1 MVTSSPQT
9 ESETNVRTRY
19 WSLVSCRRAPFTT
32 PILVLLA
39 VLAAG
44 EASAGEDQ
52 DFEDFFGAYKHR
64 IEGVTVGAGDAS
76 ASNTAAQII
85 NPWPVYSQDRRIL
98 SESQRMIGAI
108 RRYHSNS
115 GAKTLSVQN
124 GATPETGAQDDPAAT
139 PDTDTSPAPNV
150 SAGE

>member
-1 MVTSSPQT
+1 M
-9 ESETNVRTRY
+9 
-19 WSLVSCRRAPFTT
+19 LV
-32 PILVLLA
+32 VLA

-52 DFEDFFGAYKHR
+52 DFEDFFGAYRHR
-64 IEGVTVGAGDAS
+64 IEGVTVGAGDAP
-76 ASNTAAQII
+76 ASNSAAQII

-115 GAKTLSVQN
+115 GAKTLDVQN
-124 GATPETGAQDDPAAT
+124 GTNAEIGAQDDAAPT
-139 PDTDTSPAPNV
+139 PDTSPSPNV
-150 SAGE
+150 TAGE

>member
-1 MVTSSPQT
+1 M
-9 ESETNVRTRY
+9 
-19 WSLVSCRRAPFTT
+19 
-32 PILVLLA
+32 LVLLA

-52 DFEDFFGAYKHR
+52 DFEDFFGAYTHR
-64 IEGVTVGAGDAS
+64 IEGVTVGVGDAP

-85 NPWPVYSQDRRIL
+85 NPWPAYSRDRHIL

-108 RRYHSNS
+108 RRYHTNS
-115 GAKTLSVQN
+115 GAKPLSVQN
-124 GATPETGAQDDPAAT
+124 GGKSGTGAQDDAAAA
-139 PDTDTSPAPNV
+139 PDTDASPSPNV